1 MTREESERY
10 NIKAED
16 SDYSGSDI
24 RRTLRKI
31 LSEAKEK
38 IGFDIGQEKV
48 LIQIYPT
55 DDGGLELFATKL
67 GTLGDRERRTV
78 SASDNLTTFSGSRGI
93 YCFSNLSEL
102 CLAAKAIYK
111 EDVSCDVYYSD
122 LGEYYISI
130 MENLLN
136 GFSEFEILCEYGRKL
151 PSLPPS
157 HLSEHTRLLCEGK
170 GLEIFSRL

>member
-1 MTREESERY
+1 MKFLLIGQSKLKVTMTREESERY

-93 YCFSNLSEL
+93 YCFSNL
-102 CLAAKAIYK
+102 
-111 EDVSCDVYYSD
+111 
-122 LGEYYISI
+122 
-130 MENLLN
+130 
-136 GFSEFEILCEYGRKL
+136 
-151 PSLPPS
+151 
-157 HLSEHTRLLCEGK
+157 
-170 GLEIFSRL
+170 IFIITLI